1 MKKTLWIVGIIIV
14 LLIIVAAA
22 SRSPKEAS
30 GEPIKI
36 GVIAPLTGARADAG
50 EYIRNALVLA
60 QEDIEK
66 SSRRNSFEFVVEDS
80 KYEAPTAI
88 SAYRKLVDFDGVKYI
103 VGPYGSS
110 EVMAVGPV
118 AEEAKVVL
126 LLPGA
131 QSDEISALGDYIFR
145 IIHHSAQEAPVFAK
159 FIAEKMKGDTLHFL
173 LLNTAITEPYL
184 KVFTPAFENS
194 GKKIGFTEKYDVT
207 TTDFRAGLLKIKNLE
222 PSDIFLIATPKHAAL
237 ILEQARE
244 LGITAQFYNIGVEG
258 PELLTTPNGAA
269 EGLLYPYSYDNRSDE
284 KTISTFNNAYLS
296 RFGTVP
302 DTVAANAYDAAM
314 LLVKCINRVGDDV
327 TRVKDCLYETK
338 EYAGASGTFSIDENG
353 DAIKTIIIKTIKNSQ
368 FVAI

>member
-14 LLIIVAAA
+14 LLLIVTAVN
-22 SRSPKEAS
+22 RFPKEAS
-30 GEPIKI
+30 GEPVKV
-36 GVIAPLTGARADAG
+36 GVIAPLTGTRADAG
-50 EYIRNALVLA
+50 EYMRNALALA
-60 QEDIEK
+60 QEDTAK
-66 SSRRNSFEFVVEDS
+66 NSRYPFEFVLEDS

-103 VGPYGSS
+103 IGPYGSS

-118 AEEAKVVL
+118 AEEAKVLL

-145 IIHHSAQEAPVFAK
+145 IIHHSSQEAPVFAK
-159 FIAEKMKGDTLHFL
+159 FIANKMKGDTLHFL

-184 KVFTPAFENS
+184 KVFTPVFES
-194 GKKIGFTEKYDVT
+194 EGKKIGITEKYEVT
-207 TTDFRAGLLKIKNLE
+207 TSDFRSALLKIKNRN

-258 PELLTTPNGAA
+258 PELLATKGAAA
-269 EGLLYPYSYDNRSDE
+269 EGLLYPYSYNNHSEE
-284 KTISTFNNAYLS
+284 KSISNFSERYSS
-296 RFGTVP
+296 RFGTEP
-302 DTVAANAYDAAM
+302 DTIAANTYDAA
-314 LLVKCINRVGDDV
+314 LLLTRCIDDV
-327 TRVKDCLYETK
+327 GNDVSLVKDCLYETK
-338 EYAGASGTFSIDENG
+338 DYSGASGIFSIDENG

-368 FVAI
+368 FVAL